1 MEVERNS
8 FFFREDGFMP
18 EQMITCSFCR
28 KKVTVRDQYDMPI
41 YDPNTGFA
49 ICKNCIK
56 EIHHFVE
63 EHEASEA
70 SAAHTGFAT
79 ELGRLTPPIA
89 AKPHG
94 GLIFCANK
102 IYVYC
107 IIT

>member
-1 MEVERNS
+1 
-8 FFFREDGFMP
+8 MP

-28 KKVTVRDQYDMPI
+28 KKVKVHDQYDMPI

-56 EIHHFVE
+56 EIHH
-63 EHEASEA
+63 
-70 SAAHTGFAT
+70 
-79 ELGRLTPPIA
+79 GRLTPPIA